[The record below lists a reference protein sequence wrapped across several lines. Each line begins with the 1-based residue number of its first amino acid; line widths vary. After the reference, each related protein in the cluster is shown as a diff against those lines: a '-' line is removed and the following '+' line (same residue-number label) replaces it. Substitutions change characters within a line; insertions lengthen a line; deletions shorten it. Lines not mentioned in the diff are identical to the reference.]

1 MLVPLLMFAI
11 VSSFTPG
18 PNNIISMTHA
28 RKYGYQAALKFI
40 GGVAAGCF
48 AIMLLSGY
56 FNFAL
61 YQWIPR
67 VKFALDLLG
76 GLYLLYLAV
85 KIIRSKPQQ
94 NEDPAGTMN
103 TFWFGLFFQFI
114 NPKVIL
120 YGFTAISSFVM
131 PVTNSRLQLVMYSLL
146 LTVVG
151 VSANLTWALGGRLFQ
166 RFLERHERAFNVV
179 MGLLLIYSAVSIFAN

>member
-28 RKYGYQAALKFI
+28 RKYGYPAALKFI

-94 NEDPAGTMN
+94 NEDPAGIMN

-131 PVTNSRLQLVMYSLL
+131 PVTDSRLQLVMYSLL